1 MKNKMNKGI
10 LILSITSISFV
21 VIATI
26 VVLSLLVYNG
36 NNKDKDDI
44 NNPKVNASL
53 EINEETNNQKNNSED
68 TESEK
73 ENESVTDENV
83 ESVDSD
89 STTTTTATTT
99 TTTTTIGKPSIVTDV
114 KIPVDVNTNKGTTVT
129 TTQKQT
135 TTTTTNKKTTT
146 TTTKKVN
153 TTTTTQKPVV
163 TTTTTA
169 QKPTDPYQQVIPLVV
184 TPEQEALIEERIIY
198 YINQF
203 RVEDGVPA
211 AKVLTGKNYQFA
223 KLRSE
228 QLVTNFAHDEDDIQK
243 AAAQLQF
250 GTYDISP
257 EYRWDAELQDAV
269 PTGNTFEHWKFDAQE
284 AIGYEGVGIDDTID
298 RKAYRTALMFRNS
311 KGHWAY
317 IGSAD
322 YPYISVGVTVG
333 KSCYSCILMSREGR
347 DN

>member
-10 LILSITSISFV
+10 LALSITSISFV

-73 ENESVTDENV
+73 ETESVTDENV

-114 KIPVDVNTNKGTTVT
+114 KIPVDVNTNKGTTIT

-211 AKVLTGKNYQFA
+211 AKTLNGKLHQYS
-223 KLRSE
+223 KLRSQ
-228 QLVTNFAHDEDDIQK
+228 QLVTNFAHDEDDIDLVAETIK
-243 AAAQLQF
+243 L
-250 GTYDISP
+250 GTYIDYADYGVP
-257 EYRWDAELQDAV
+257 ELGAEWKWD
-269 PTGNTFEHWKFDAQE
+269 GRE
-284 AIGYEGVGIDDTID
+284 AIGKEGIGINDTID
-298 RKAYRTALMFRNS
+298 TKAYRTALMFRNS
-311 KGHWAY
+311 NGHWAY

-333 KSCYSCILMSREGR
+333 KSCYSCITMSMTGK
-347 DN
+347 DD